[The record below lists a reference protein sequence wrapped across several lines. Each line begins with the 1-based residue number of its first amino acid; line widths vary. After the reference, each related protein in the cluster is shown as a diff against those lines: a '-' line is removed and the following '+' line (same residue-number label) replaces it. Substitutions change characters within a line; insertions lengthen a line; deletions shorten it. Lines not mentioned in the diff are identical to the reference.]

1 MHKLCTGQLWKDTSK
16 EDDDR
21 DPDII
26 VVEHQAWLYN
36 ATNHAAHQQHPHYTC
51 RFSRYPTERS
61 HTNGLSLHLA
71 KLHGAETSP
80 M

>member
-26 VVEHQAWLYN
+26 VVEHQA
-36 ATNHAAHQQHPHYTC
+36 
-51 RFSRYPTERS
+51 
-61 HTNGLSLHLA
+61 
-71 KLHGAETSP
+71 
-80 M
+80 